1 MSGYLSLASG
11 AAFAG
16 FYISFL
22 NKNYDLKEN

>member
-16 FYISFL
+16 FYISL
-22 NKNYDLKEN
+22 IN